1 LPKLLPNQPRSI
13 SVVMPGFVEDIDI
26 SQIKQSRKVFRRNE
40 TNIEELAVSVR
51 QNGLLQPILVRTV
64 DTHYEVVAGNRR
76 FKACM
81 KLGWKRIACQII
93 ELDEK
98 QAFEISLIENIH
110 RATLSPLEEAAAFK
124 AYVTDFGWG
133 GVSDLSLKIGK
144 SISYITKRIKM
155 LNLPS
160 DILESIINH
169 TIDPSIAEELL
180 SIKGK
185 DKQSMLAGL
194 IANRRLS
201 MRMTRKLIKELDER
215 DLDRRSP
222 ASNCE
227 YIDHLRLA
235 ERSFDKTIAA
245 IRIAMNSLREVIN
258 SVEHDWILYEIL
270 MQHKNVL
277 HTQIDILLKEKR
289 KL

>member
-1 LPKLLPNQPRSI
+1 MPKLLPNQPRSI

-64 DTHYEVVAGNRR
+64 DSYYEVVAGNRR
-76 FKACM
+76 FQACM

>member
-64 DTHYEVVAGNRR
+64 DSYYEVVAGNRR
-76 FKACM
+76 FQACM

>member
-1 LPKLLPNQPRSI
+1 MPKLLPNQPRSI

-40 TNIEELAVSVR
+40 TNIEELAVSVQ

-64 DTHYEVVAGNRR
+64 DSYYEVVAGNRR
-76 FKACM
+76 FQACM